1 MPRIVG
7 RQTKIDKT
15 CPGLAESIVH
25 WRQLTYI
32 RFKICMINADVTAIT
47 TNNSSLILTDSL

>member
-1 MPRIVG
+1 MPRTVG

-15 CPGLAESIVH
+15 GPCLAESIVH
-25 WRQLTYI
+25 WGQLTHMQ
-32 RFKICMINADVTAIT
+32 FKSCMINADVPAIT